1 MLRTDAA
8 YGLAVL
14 LREIAKKVPVYSF
27 SDNLVG
33 GAGAVSLKSTY
44 QP

>member
-1 MLRTDAA
+1 MRRTDAG

-14 LREIAKKVPVYSF
+14 LREVVEKVAVYSF
-27 SDNLVG
+27 SHNLVG
-33 GAGAVSLKSTY
+33 GAGAASLKSTY